1 MSQNARMFISAYGV
15 MVHECVW
22 IPGSQMRMVSCVHSI
37 NHSKKSS
44 KCTSHSQFDA
54 FHKTQ
59 PAETVRQ
66 HQLQITLQ
74 QHGKT
79 KYRKESNCLVN

>member
-1 MSQNARMFISAYGV
+1 MKY
-15 MVHECVW
+15 
-22 IPGSQMRMVSCVHSI
+22 
-37 NHSKKSS
+37 
-44 KCTSHSQFDA
+44 SHSQFDA

-79 KYRKESNCLVN
+79 KYRKGYCFVKRKSD